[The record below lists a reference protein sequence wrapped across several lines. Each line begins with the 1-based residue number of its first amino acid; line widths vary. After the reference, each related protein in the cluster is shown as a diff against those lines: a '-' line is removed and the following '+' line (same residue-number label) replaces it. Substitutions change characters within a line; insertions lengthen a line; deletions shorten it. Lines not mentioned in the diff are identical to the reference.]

1 MDPDRYCL
9 DEAAPPGS
17 SLHYATLF
25 ATARERSAVVAIH
38 ALRRTLLGILESIA
52 DPNVRARKLNW
63 WSDEIM
69 ESRDG
74 RARHPVA
81 ISVTRHCGARTW
93 SCPQILA
100 MLSAVGRASAAN
112 GIESVEGRDR
122 FCDEVGG
129 GTAQLC
135 ATAVALESDET
146 AFNEIR
152 VLGAALE
159 GAMLAS
165 VPIVRSGLSRI
176 PKPASGTRRLT
187 GAGDPDGTALGIIEE
202 RSRSQRALAD
212 AVREAPRRAGPA
224 MLVYRTLA
232 RIQLASL
239 ANALR
244 KPPRAVP
251 PAASITPI
259 RKLWIAWRDARP
271 GG

>member
-25 ATARERSAVVAIH
+25 ATARERSAVVAVH
-38 ALRRTLLGILESIA
+38 ALRRTLLGIVESIA

-63 WSDEIM
+63 WSNEIM
-69 ESRDG
+69 EARDG

-81 ISVTRHCGARTW
+81 ISVTRHCGAPIW
-93 SCPQILA
+93 SRPEVLA
-100 MLSAVGRASAAN
+100 VLSAVRHASAAD
-112 GIESVEGRDR
+112 GIESVEDRDR
-122 FCDEVGG
+122 FCDDVGG
-129 GTAQLC
+129 GTAGLC

-146 AFNEIR
+146 AFTAIR

-165 VPIVRSGLSRI
+165 VPIVRSGLTRI
-176 PKPASGTRRLT
+176 PKPASGTRLST
-187 GAGDPDGTALGIIEE
+187 GDSDPDGAALGIVEE
-202 RSRSQRALAD
+202 RSRSKRALAD
-212 AVREAPRRAGPA
+212 AVREAPLRAGPA

-239 ANALR
+239 SNALR
-244 KPPRAVP
+244 RPSRAVP

-259 RKLWIAWRDARP
+259 RKLWIAWRTARLD
-271 GG
+271 G